1 MGYDDRQL
9 GPGEEVLA
17 RTRLH
22 PVIFAEAATFATFVL
37 GTAALIIARNELA
50 PDTVRLLWLVAAVLG
65 ALAFVSPYLRWRIS
79 EFTVTTRRVI
89 VKSGLLSRHALELP
103 LPKVETIAVD
113 KTLCGRWLGYG
124 TLRLVGKGDTVDEYP
139 RVRGAEVLREAALRQ
154 GQVSRARQ
162 R

>member
-1 MGYDDRQL
+1 MGHDDRQL

-17 RTRLH
+17 HARLH
-22 PVIFAEAATFATFVL
+22 PVIFAEATTFATFVL

-50 PDTVRLLWLVAAVLG
+50 PATVRLLWLVAAFLG

-89 VKSGLLSRHALELP
+89 VKSGLFSRHALELP
-103 LPKVETIAVD
+103 LPKVEAIGVD
-113 KTLCGRWLGYG
+113 QTLCGRLLGYA
-124 TLRLVGKGDTVDEYP
+124 TLRLVGTGDTVDEYP
-139 RVRGAEVLREAALRQ
+139 RVRGPQMLRDAALRVQ
-154 GQVSRARQ
+154 QVSRGRQ